1 MSFNSWNTTD
11 STGSTSDG
19 EWYESDAMTDALVY
33 GGMIFGGLTVVIII
47 VGIIM
52 SRRKVATETKEYGG
66 ALPTSAAMNEALEGT
81 AGSSATGGVESDSLW
96 DDDVKP
102 LEMQESKESEF
113 EVESMDE
120 ASTSKDIFSGDE
132 SIESIASMG
141 AEPVVEEA
149 APEPVQEA
157 PAEAPPLPASGLPEG
172 GRWINGNGMVT
183 SILPSMA
190 TSDQRQ
196 TIGRLERR
204 SPSSLPV

>member
-1 MSFNSWNTTD
+1 
-11 STGSTSDG
+11 
-19 EWYESDAMTDALVY
+19 MTDALVY
-33 GGMIFGGLTVVIII
+33 GGIIFGGLTFVIII

-66 ALPTSAAMNEALEGT
+66 VLPTSAAINEALEGT

-102 LEMQESKESEF
+102 LEMQESTESEF
-113 EVESMDE
+113 GVESMNE
-120 ASTSKDIFSGDE
+120 PSTSEDIFSGDE

-149 APEPVQEA
+149 APAPVQEA

-172 GRWINGNGMVT
+172 WTMEQWKWYGHEYLAKFGN
-183 SILPSMA
+183 
-190 TSDQRQ
+190 
-196 TIGRLERR
+196 E
-204 SPSSLPV
+204 